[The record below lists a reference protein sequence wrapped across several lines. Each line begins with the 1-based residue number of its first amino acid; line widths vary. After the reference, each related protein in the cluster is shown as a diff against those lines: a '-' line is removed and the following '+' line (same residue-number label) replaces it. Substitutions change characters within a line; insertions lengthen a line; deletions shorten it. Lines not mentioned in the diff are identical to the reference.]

1 MQKQII
7 DLISARLNQA
17 SLNDKPEVADAM
29 AELITRIQASAPAA
43 DGRVFRVLANGEH
56 TLVSGE
62 TALERLA
69 EAMREPRPTF
79 FLITA

>member
-56 TLVSGE
+56 TLASAE
-62 TALERLA
+62 TVLQRLA

>member
-1 MQKQII
+1 MQKFI
-7 DLISARLNQA
+7 DLISDQLNLA

-29 AELITRIQASAPAA
+29 ADLISRIQASAPAA

-56 TLVSGE
+56 TLVSTE
-62 TALERLA
+62 SALERLA